1 MTANYPP
8 VKLPLILCPSCNVRH
23 IHLSALP
30 FPAIQPGCNLPRSRR
45 FGNNNNNEHG
55 YSSGT
60 FIPSQPLQ
68 ATVNIGFSK
77 KDRKKNKNKTIT
89 SSSTSSSTV
98 NTITAT
104 TSTSPT
110 SISTTVAAVV
120 HNNSDISAFVQGI
133 SQGVAEG
140 IEEAKAKLEQDG
152 AIKSKPESN
161 TTEDTDSDSSS
172 GEETTTF
179 LDPDNSEFIG
189 EYFKNHQEKI

>member
-1 MTANYPP
+1 
-8 VKLPLILCPSCNVRH
+8 
-23 IHLSALP
+23 
-30 FPAIQPGCNLPRSRR
+30 
-45 FGNNNNNEHG
+45 
-55 YSSGT
+55 
-60 FIPSQPLQ
+60 
-68 ATVNIGFSK
+68 
-77 KDRKKNKNKTIT
+77 
-89 SSSTSSSTV
+89 
-98 NTITAT
+98 
-104 TSTSPT
+104 
-110 SISTTVAAVV
+110 VAAVV